1 MMMLTLAGR
10 ILSPTGYSE
19 TDEPYDWSVGQI
31 AGCSASSE
39 QQLSSH
45 MASVKDNNTRSTVRT
60 NSGAV
65 AAPPAVESSSSR
77 LTFHPLTYR
86 EMRRRFWHMAPG
98 LLALPLQVIP
108 HRDPLAPLLFWLII
122 GIVTSIALKIFLGFR
137 QIQRQGETDAAASVA
152 GYSMSV
158 LLTILLLPKHLE
170 VGLSV
175 LSILAFGDGSA
186 TLFGLMFRGPTLPW
200 NKAKSWSGFIAFITV
215 GTLMTAWIFSGE
227 SQNAEAVE
235 PPVSFS
241 MAIAL
246 TLPSVLACA
255 VVESV
260 RSRINDNIRVGVV
273 AAISLA
279 LLNLL
284 RPL

>member
-1 MMMLTLAGR
+1 MLTLPPQIR
-10 ILSPTGYSE
+10 SPTGYSE
-19 TDEPYDWSVGQI
+19 TDDPFDWSVGLI
-31 AGCSASSE
+31 AGCNTSSE
-39 QQLSSH
+39 QQLSGD
-45 MASVKDNNTRSTVRT
+45 MASVKDSNNRSSVRT
-60 NSGAV
+60 MPGQI
-65 AAPPAVESSSSR
+65 AAPPVTEPSGSR

-86 EMRRRFWHMAPG
+86 EIRRRFWHMAPG

-122 GIVTSIALKIFLGFR
+122 GIVTTVALKIFLDFR

-158 LLTILLLPKHLE
+158 LLTILLLPRHLE

-200 NKAKSWSGFIAFITV
+200 NKAKSWSGFIAFIAV
-215 GTLMTAWIFSGE
+215 GTLMTSWIFSGE

-235 PPVSFS
+235 PPVSFA

-246 TLPSVLACA
+246 TMPAVLACA

-284 RPL
+284 RPM